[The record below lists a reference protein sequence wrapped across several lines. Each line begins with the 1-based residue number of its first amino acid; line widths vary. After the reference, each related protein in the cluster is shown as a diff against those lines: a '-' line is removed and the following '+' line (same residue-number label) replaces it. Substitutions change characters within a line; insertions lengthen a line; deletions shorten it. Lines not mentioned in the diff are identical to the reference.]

1 MTDFQDFS
9 HRSPGSPDVYRAY
22 IENDPYRR
30 GLHYPAVIAE
40 IGEVYGKRILDAGPG
55 DGQLPKLLASRGA
68 TVVGYDH
75 NPNMIKKA
83 ISDDGALTVGVTFV
97 EAKPQNFASANR
109 FDLSTSVMVLNFA
122 TGIADLIAFFRCA
135 QRHLVPG
142 GRFISI
148 VLSPLFSGFD
158 KDFVVRRIT
167 KLEGNQ
173 VRMEFLN
180 EKTGDVEQKAV
191 MHQYSMEEYE
201 QAAGD
206 GGMHA
211 AGWKQLF
218 ASPGAVQMKG
228 EAFWYACHRYQPYA
242 MFIARNH

>member
-1 MTDFQDFS
+1 MTDFKDFS
-9 HRSPGSPDVYRAY
+9 HQSPGSPDVYRAY

-40 IGEVYGKRILDAGPG
+40 IGEAYGKRILDAGTG
-55 DGQLPKLLASRGA
+55 DGQLPKLLAARGA

-83 ISDDGALTVGVTFV
+83 LSDDGATTVGVTFV
-97 EAKPQNFASANR
+97 AAKPQNFVSESK
-109 FDLSTSVMVLNFA
+109 FDLATSVMVLNFA

-148 VLSPLFSGFD
+148 VLNPLFSDFD

-167 KLEGNQ
+167 RLEDNQ
-173 VRMEFLN
+173 VRMEFLD
-180 EKTGDVEQKAV
+180 EKTRDVEQKAV
-191 MHQYSMEEYE
+191 MHQYSTEEYE
-201 QAAGD
+201 QATRD
-206 GGMHA
+206 GGMQP

-218 ASPGAVQMKG
+218 AGPDAVRMKG
-228 EAFWYACHRYQPYA
+228 EAFWHACHKYRPYA